1 MSVST
6 KSSSPFQSLLELQT
20 QLQKVTMPWMAE
32 LEQFK
37 KTWEA
42 FDSQLYYDSL
52 EATSGLSKITSGLK
66 MPSVYIPLMDE
77 DIVDEEKAPIS
88 STNDNTEV
96 VVSLADYNTRAVDV
110 NQLNYEDLEYFR
122 SRSEEMVN
130 AMANTDFEDGMDND
144 VTELMESY
152 IRRNKFAAYIWLNEL
167 YGQNLKNLRFV
178 EGLLRTIAMVTEKGD
193 ENSLMPIVVAGLR
206 SQESSEQEAAIMVVE
221 EWRTKEC
228 LQAMKTADFGDGW
241 LKVYAD
247 KVMCEIEKEL
257 A

>member
-6 KSSSPFQSLLELQT
+6 KSPSPFQSLLELQT
-20 QLQKVTMPWMAE
+20 QLQKVTLPWMTE
-32 LEQFK
+32 LDELK
-37 KTWEA
+37 KTWEVVDSHLY
-42 FDSQLYYDSL
+42 FDALK
-52 EATSGLSKITSGLK
+52 ATSALSKTISGLSI
-66 MPSVYIPLMDE
+66 PSVYIPLMDE
-77 DIVDEEKAPIS
+77 DVVDEEQPPFS
-88 STNDNTEV
+88 SGDSTEV

-152 IRRNKFAAYIWLNEL
+152 IRRNKFAVYIWLNEL
-167 YGQNLKNLRFV
+167 YGQNLKNLPFV